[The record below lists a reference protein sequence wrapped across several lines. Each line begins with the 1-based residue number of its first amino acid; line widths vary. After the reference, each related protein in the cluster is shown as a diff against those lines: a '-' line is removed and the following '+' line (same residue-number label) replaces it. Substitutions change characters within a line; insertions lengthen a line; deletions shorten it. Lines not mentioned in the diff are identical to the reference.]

1 MVNFMSIESLRKSR
15 KIAFIVFPIC
25 FFIWNFGRTDIVQTF
40 LATKIIPNM
49 TSNSHTTSSLMTA
62 LFDVIGVTVFCFG
75 FYFTYRYIK
84 KLRSADMSLQN
95 VIKDELAKF
104 EWSVAIYLTWVVL
117 TFVLFVFSIAGGFG
131 VSGKDISL
139 ILFSLIIGLPFLIF
153 IIRDK
158 PHE

>member
-1 MVNFMSIESLRKSR
+1 
-15 KIAFIVFPIC
+15 
-25 FFIWNFGRTDIVQTF
+25 
-40 LATKIIPNM
+40 
-49 TSNSHTTSSLMTA
+49 MTA

-139 ILFSLIIGLPFLIF
+139 ILLGLIIGLPFLIF